1 MCVIIILVII
11 KRTSR
16 APHLV
21 WARSASQQHC
31 VQQNKNN
38 GDNKAREGSRQQYSS
53 QQHWSKTTKMGEGR
67 EGGPEDIAKQ
77 GYSTCNRQT
86 CRQTQQSTTFFHG
99 KRAVKFN
106 TGGLSHSL
114 KSYSGICLKPDYS
127 RTPLKRN
134 WPSQLFYPVSGR
146 DCFKP
151 IIWRSMFWDGLLLSH
166 PTRKR
171 VFLLVLYMWCVLTW
185 PMPFIWHA
193 LQNFF
198 WLILKK

>member
-1 MCVIIILVII
+1 MSFHNKHTDKPSKVPLFFE
-11 KRTSR
+11 
-16 APHLV
+16 
-21 WARSASQQHC
+21 AS
-31 VQQNKNN
+31 VQTN
-38 GDNKAREGSRQQYSS
+38 
-53 QQHWSKTTKMGEGR
+53 
-67 EGGPEDIAKQ
+67 PAK
-77 GYSTCNRQT
+77 YYLFSWQT